1 MKWEEMP
8 REGIASELRSAWTDL
23 QVLFDRDRL
32 TGREMAKALSGLCY
46 LYMHALPALE
56 VAIVTKWPET
66 ELLILGIKA
75 QIRKL
80 TGEKQ

>member
-1 MKWEEMP
+1 MDWKEMP
-8 REGIASELRSAWTDL
+8 REDIAKELRSAWTDL

-32 TGREMAKALSGLCY
+32 SGLEMAKALSGLCY

-66 ELLILGIKA
+66 ASLILDIKA
-75 QIRKL
+75 DIKKI
-80 TGEKQ
+80 TGEK